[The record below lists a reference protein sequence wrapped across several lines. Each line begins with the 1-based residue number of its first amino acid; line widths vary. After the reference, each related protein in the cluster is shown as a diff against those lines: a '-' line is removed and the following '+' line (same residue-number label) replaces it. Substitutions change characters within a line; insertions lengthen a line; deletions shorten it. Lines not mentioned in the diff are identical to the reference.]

1 MGLRE
6 SILAVDDSHS
16 EVVEVPEWKC
26 SVRVRSLNEEEM
38 ERWWDILNDHAEK
51 GVDPPG
57 GRKAAL
63 LVMGCIDEKGESVF
77 KAEDQVALGK
87 KHPEAINRLF
97 SAIQR
102 LSAMTEEERLAIE
115 KKLKETTS
123 SSPTGSQT
131 DGESTT

>member
-57 GRKAAL
+57 GRKPAMI
-63 LVMGCIDEKGESVF
+63 VMGCINDDGTSMF
-77 KAEDQVALGK
+77 KPEDQVELGK
-87 KHPEAINRLF
+87 KHPEAIHRIF
-97 SAIQR
+97 AAIQR